1 MVRPYFVSVEGKYE
15 AGPLTVFIYHARDQ
29 SCSVSLDQVESAC
42 HARAISSP
50 ALSRYEEVMPQRPI
64 LYSFRRCPYAIRAR
78 LALLVSRQ
86 TVELREVVLSDKTD
100 ALRAASPKATVPVT
114 IHSYGK
120 VLDHSLDIYHRAP
133 GPLGK

>member
-64 LYSFRRCPYAIRAR
+64 LYSFRRCPYAIRR
-78 LALLVSRQ
+78 SEEH
-86 TVELREVVLSDKTD
+86 TSELQSLMR
-100 ALRAASPKATVPVT
+100 
-114 IHSYGK
+114 ISYAVFCLK
-120 VLDHSLDIYHRAP
+120 KKNTTKHR
-133 GPLGK
+133 